1 MNTAY
6 AYPLAI
12 MSLEPESIWSVAT
25 VELEH
30 GTTVPPKWVMR
41 FKQDCKYYSEM
52 TLSQVPFREIL
63 QISEVGGRKGMQSR
77 HGWRTTPS
85 KDRTETAQRSSYQ
98 VIASL
103 RTRITNDLWGAM
115 TQILA
120 IFWLLTSWLVK
131 LDNLTSKSH
140 IFV

>member
-85 KDRTETAQRSSYQ
+85 KDRDSTKKQLPSHRK
-98 VIASL
+98 L
-103 RTRITNDLWGAM
+103 TN
-115 TQILA
+115 T
-120 IFWLLTSWLVK
+120 
-131 LDNLTSKSH
+131 NH
-140 IFV
+140 